1 MIKIVKLYTT
11 YCVPCKM
18 LIPILNEI
26 KNEYNIE
33 IQEINLDNGIPNEFQ
48 ELNIMSTPTL
58 LFYKNNELKQK
69 LVGLKTK
76 NEIINVLKSIND
88 EI

>member
-26 KNEYNIE
+26 KNKYNIE
-33 IQEINLDNGIPNEFQ
+33 IQEINLDNGIPNQFQ

-76 NEIINVLKSIND
+76 DEIISILKSIND

>member
-1 MIKIVKLYTT
+1 MIKIIKLYTT

-26 KNEYNIE
+26 KNQYNIE

-76 NEIINVLKSIND
+76 DEIISILKSIND